1 MGQSKKTRYYL
12 DLRTDYGF
20 KYVLGENKE
29 LLISL
34 LNEFLHDIIEKITDV
49 VYLPTEQL
57 GFNTKEKKIVF
68 DLYCEDQSLNRI
80 VIEMQRKELDYYVNR
95 ILYYMSRSLSKSV
108 KRGDLKYR
116 MQKSL
121 SLHLLDYKSVWFE
134 RNRELVQII
143 QLKDNKNRIFSEKVS
158 IVLVNL
164 CIFAARKKMVTFP
177 GVQHKWVYLLKNMRK
192 MTLEDEARET
202 DPIFRKLYEVSR
214 LSNLNT
220 EEMEEY
226 RKSVLEYE
234 DVQNAIECASR
245 KSEARGEA
253 RGRKAGLAEGEARG
267 RKAGLAEGEA
277 SAKRVMAFEMLKK
290 GIPHSLVSEISGLS
304 DQEVLALAKES

>member
-95 ILYYMSRSLSKSV
+95 TLYYMSRSLSKSV

-267 RKAGLAEGEA
+267 RKAGQAEGEA

-290 GIPHSLVSEISGLS
+290 GIPLSLVSEISGLS
-304 DQEVLALAKES
+304 EKEVLALAKES